1 MTLWLRQLL
10 ANDQVERGSKCL
22 LFVCA
27 RIFSGLLPCWPIFRP
42 TFRVNSKHDASVD
55 NAGTEKASLTRSMAS
70 RCISGE
76 FGGIA
81 YRAGLDPECLR
92 LGVTANAIQYHIDR
106 MEPAA
111 AAARAAERARV
122 ATETSAAEA
131 AHARSRSSSSS
142 GVGRPQRRRRS
153 RPQSA

>member
-1 MTLWLRQLL
+1 
-10 ANDQVERGSKCL
+10 
-22 LFVCA
+22 
-27 RIFSGLLPCWPIFRP
+27 
-42 TFRVNSKHDASVD
+42 
-55 NAGTEKASLTRSMAS
+55 MAS

-81 YRAGLDPECLR
+81 YRAGQDPECLR

-131 AHARSRSSSSS
+131 AHVPVKIIFVERGGSAPAAAAVEAAIGVIESQI
-142 GVGRPQRRRRS
+142 GVQVGRVAKR
-153 RPQSA
+153 A

>member
-1 MTLWLRQLL
+1 MIR
-10 ANDQVERGSKCL
+10 D
-22 LFVCA
+22 
-27 RIFSGLLPCWPIFRP
+27 
-42 TFRVNSKHDASVD
+42 DASVD

-81 YRAGLDPECLR
+81 YRAGQDPECLR
-92 LGVTANAIQYHIDR
+92 LGVTAMAIQYHIDR

-131 AHARSRSSSSS
+131 AHVPVKIVFVERGWSAPAAAA
-142 GVGRPQRRRRS
+142 VEA
-153 RPQSA
+153 QSA